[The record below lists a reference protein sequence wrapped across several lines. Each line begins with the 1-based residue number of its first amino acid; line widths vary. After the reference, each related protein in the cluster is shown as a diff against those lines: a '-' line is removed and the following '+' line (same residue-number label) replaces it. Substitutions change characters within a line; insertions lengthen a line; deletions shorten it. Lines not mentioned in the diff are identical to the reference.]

1 MKFKLYKEHGALN
14 STPIFHAF
22 EQGLKSLG
30 FVTTDSHDA
39 IPVIW
44 SALWQGRMLPNRS
57 VYRAAI
63 MQQRPIIILEVGNLI
78 RGITWR
84 VSLNH
89 INGLGV
95 FGNNTN
101 LDYKRHKKLNLNL
114 LPINNNRPSS
124 ILIAAQHQQSLQWE
138 GQPTM
143 TYWATKTIDE
153 IRKYTDRPILVRPH
167 PRSPFSL
174 SYTDVKI
181 IAPKKIA
188 NSYDNFD
195 IDYNMHCVVNHNS
208 GPGVQSAMQGTPVIV
223 DKSSIASPI
232 SDIISNIEKIQ
243 LPDRT
248 EWFTQLCHTEWTQ
261 EEIATGIPLKRLI
274 PEIESRLS

>member
-30 FVTTDSHDA
+30 FVTTNSHDA

-101 LDYKRHKKLNLNL
+101 LDHKRHKKLNLNL

>member
-101 LDYKRHKKLNLNL
+101 LDHKRHKKLNLNL

>member
-30 FVTTDSHDA
+30 FVTTDSYDA

-101 LDYKRHKKLNLNL
+101 LDHKRHKKLNLNL

-138 GQPTM
+138 GQSTM
-143 TYWATKTIDE
+143 THWATKTIDE

-167 PRSPFSL
+167 PRSPFGL
-174 SYTDVKI
+174 SCTDVKI
-181 IAPKKIA
+181 IAPKKIT

-195 IDYNMHCVVNHNS
+195 IDYNMHCVINHNS
-208 GPGVQSAMQGTPVIV
+208 GPGVQSAIQGTPVIV

-232 SDIISNIEKIQ
+232 SDVISNIEKIQ

-248 EWFTQLCHTEWTQ
+248 EWFTQLCHTEWTR
-261 EEIATGIPLKRLI
+261 EEIAAGIPLTRLI